1 MAVSFPTKV
10 LDQVRSKVSNL
21 EQSKTEGSVQHNTG
35 NDHAL
40 WNIGPGGATIS
51 STIDANI
58 FDQKE
63 YTKKLEE
70 SVNWLEEKLTRA
82 TKDLKK
88 AKQENGNLKASNEN
102 HIFINEK
109 LNKALK
115 KSEQRIEAL
124 AKQVKQL
131 TDQTVVF
138 KKSAAEKPSKGD
150 EPF

>member
-1 MAVSFPTKV
+1 MAVNFPTKV
-10 LDQVRSKVSNL
+10 LDKVRNKVSNL
-21 EQSKTEGSVQHNTG
+21 EQSKTEGSVQHHTG
-35 NDHAL
+35 HDNAL

-51 STIDANI
+51 STIVADN

-88 AKQENGNLKASNEN
+88 MKQDNANLKASNEN

-115 KSEQRIEAL
+115 KSEQRIDTL
-124 AKQVKQL
+124 SKQVKQL
-131 TDQTVVF
+131 TDQSVVF
-138 KKSAAEKPSKGD
+138 QKKTEKVTKGGD
-150 EPF
+150 DPF